1 MQDVIRTTGRPLAA
15 ALMVSALALGGC
27 ATKGFV
33 RQEVGV
39 VDTKLQATDTQVAT
53 QGAELQTQGTKIAEV
68 DQTSREALERA
79 TSAGKLAEGKFVYSV
94 ALTDDSIKFPAN
106 SATLT
111 PEAQTRLT
119 ELSERLK
126 ADNRNVYLELQGHID
141 RSERNT
147 ALGKQRAE
155 AVQRFLNKQ
164 GEALNRMATISYGK
178 DQPLTEARTR
188 VARAENRR
196 VTVVVLS

>member
-1 MQDVIRTTGRPLAA
+1 MNTMLKTTSRPVAA
-15 ALMVSALALGGC
+15 ALLVSAMALSGC

-33 RQEVGV
+33 RNEVGV
-39 VDTKLQATDTQVAT
+39 VDTKLQATDQQVAS
-53 QGAELQTQGTKIAEV
+53 QGTELQTQGGKIAEV

-79 TSAGKLAEGKFVYSV
+79 TAAGKLAEGKFVYSV

-111 PEAQTRLT
+111 PESQTRLM
-119 ELSERLK
+119 ELADRLK
-126 ADNRNVYLELQGHID
+126 ADNRNVYLEIQGHID
-141 RSERNT
+141 AGERNT
-147 ALGKQRAE
+147 MLGRQRAE

-164 GEALNRMATISYGK
+164 GVALNRMATISYGK
-178 DQPLTEARTR
+178 DQPINPGRTR

>member
-1 MQDVIRTTGRPLAA
+1 MNSTLKTISRPVAA
-15 ALMVSALALGGC
+15 ALLVSGIALSGC

-33 RQEVGV
+33 RNEVGV
-39 VDTKLQATDTQVAT
+39 VDTKLQATDQQVAS
-53 QGAELQTQGTKIAEV
+53 QGTQLQAHGAKIAEV

-79 TSAGKLAEGKFVYSV
+79 TAAGVLAEGKFNYQV
-94 ALTDDSIKFPAN
+94 ALTDDSIKFPVN

-111 PEAQTRLT
+111 PEAQTRLM
-119 ELSERLK
+119 ELSDRLK

-141 RSERNT
+141 SAERNS

-155 AVQRFLNKQ
+155 VVQRFLNKQ
-164 GEALNRMATISYGK
+164 GVALNRMATISYGK
-178 DQPLTEARTR
+178 DQPLSEAKTR